1 MLKWHL
7 TTEKNSKYGL
17 EQEKKYQERLESLM
31 ELNEG
36 EQGSYMVTAFTF
48 TGIRH
53 AFAIVKD

>member
-1 MLKWHL
+1 LS
-7 TTEKNSKYGL
+7 TEKNRKYGL
-17 EQEKKYQERLESLM
+17 EQQKTYQERLKSLM